1 MVARGRPGGALT
13 QSRSR
18 CRPMLGATPTREPV
32 LPLCRIR
39 AVAGWGSIPKILT
52 VECVDEITGSGAV
65 PWADTVCPYSTEG
78 GSMRT
83 RIPEYADPDDPGAGP
98 GSRHSPHHSRRAR
111 PKRNLAGG
119 IARWNARHRKT
130 AIFGWLAFVI
140 AATVLGSAIGTTMLK
155 DSDYGSGDSKKADK
169 IIEDAGFPERAGE
182 LVLIQG
188 RGSTTADDPAFK
200 AAVSDAIAAVRGTGQ
215 VENIVSPYD
224 KDAGGASSKER
235 RSALVT
241 VDMKGNQDTAAD
253 RVQPVLDAV
262 SGVQAKHKDL
272 RIEET
277 GNASLDHAIGQSLDK
292 DFNRLGMLSIPL
304 SLGILLVAFGAF
316 LAAILPVGLALTAIC
331 AAIGLSAFA
340 SRLFAMDE
348 STSHVMLLVGLAVG
362 VDYCMFYIRREREER
377 ARGADPERALAVA
390 AATSGRSV
398 LISGLTVMAA
408 MAGMFIAGNG
418 IFTSFAVGT
427 VLVVSVPVLGSL
439 TVLPALRSRLGGRVD
454 FGKLPLLYRRQT
466 KGRLW
471 GLVLTP
477 ALRFPKAA
485 AAITAGALIAL
496 AVPAFHLHT
505 VLPGAEDIDHNVP
518 ALQTYDRVQ
527 TAFPGGADP
536 AAIIVH
542 APEVTTPEVQA
553 AIQDFRTAA
562 LATGEAFEPMVVDV
576 NPDKTVASIN
586 IGLAGNGNDDASR
599 HAVETLRADV
609 VPQTLGELPNTEA
622 YVGGWAAAA
631 LDVDQS
637 MTGSMPLVFGLVLAV
652 AFVLVLVAF
661 RSLVIAATT
670 IVLNLLSVAAAYGLV
685 VGMFQYGWGESL
697 LDFTSNGSIASWLP
711 IFLFVI
717 LFGLSMDYH
726 VFVLSRIREA
736 YDRGMAT
743 KDAVRHGIRST
754 AGVITAA
761 AVVMVAVFMLFT
773 TMSLTSLK
781 ALGFGLAA
789 AILIDATIVRGVLL
803 PAVMTTLGDWNWYL
817 PRWLRWLPDVS
828 HGEQPDRS
836 AEPAERELVSAR

>member
-1 MVARGRPGGALT
+1 MRPDAAH
-13 QSRSR
+13 RS
-18 CRPMLGATPTREPV
+18 
-32 LPLCRIR
+32 
-39 AVAGWGSIPKILT
+39 
-52 VECVDEITGSGAV
+52 
-65 PWADTVCPYSTEG
+65 
-78 GSMRT
+78 
-83 RIPEYADPDDPGAGP
+83 
-98 GSRHSPHHSRRAR
+98 AR
-111 PKRNLAGG
+111 PNRNIAGTL
-119 IARWNARHRKT
+119 ARWSARHRAT
-130 AIFGWLAFVI
+130 AILGWLAFVVVV
-140 AATVLGSAIGTTMLK
+140 TVAGSSIGTTMLK
-155 DSDYGSGDSKKADK
+155 DSEVGSGDSQKAEQ
-169 IIEDAGFPERAGE
+169 IIENAGFPDQAGE
-182 LVLIQG
+182 LVIVQG
-188 RGSTTADDPAFK
+188 EQGQKADNPAFRQ
-200 AAVSDAIAAVRGTGQ
+200 AVTDVVGAVNATGE
-215 VENIVSPYD
+215 VKNVVSPYD
-224 KDAGGASSKER
+224 PASGGAISTDR
-235 RSALVT
+235 HSALVSFEMT
-241 VDMKGNQDTAAD
+241 GDPDTAAD
-253 RVQPVLDAV
+253 RVGTVLDAV
-262 SGVQAKHKDL
+262 KAVQADHPDL
-272 RIEET
+272 FIAET
-277 GNASLDHAIGQSLDK
+277 GSASIDAAIGNSLDK
-292 DFNRLGMLSIPL
+292 DFSRLGMLSIPL
-304 SLGILLVAFGAF
+304 TLGILLVAFGA
-316 LAAILPVGLALTAIC
+316 LVAALLPVGLAVTAIIG
-331 AAIGLSAFA
+331 AIGVAAFA
-340 SRLFAMDE
+340 SRIFPLTE
-348 STSHVMLLVGLAVG
+348 ETSHVMLLVGLAVG
-362 VDYCMFYIRREREER
+362 VDYVMFYIRREREER
-377 ARGADPERALAVA
+377 ARGADPERALAIA

-427 VLVVSVPVLGSL
+427 VLVVAVAVLGSL
-439 TVLPALRSRLGGRVD
+439 TVLPALLSKLGDRVD
-454 FGKLPLLYRRQT
+454 FGKLPLLYRRQS

-485 AAITAGALIAL
+485 AAVTAGALIAL

-505 VLPGAEDIDHNVP
+505 VLPGAEDIDHNLP

-536 AAIIVH
+536 AEIIVH
-542 APEVTTPEVQA
+542 APDVTTPEVQA

-562 LATGEAFEPMVVDV
+562 LATGEAFEPMVVHV
-576 NPDKTVASIN
+576 NPDKTVADIS
-586 IGLAGNGNDDASR
+586 IGLAGSGNDDASR

-609 VPQTLGELPNTEA
+609 VPQTLGELPDTEA

-637 MTGSMPLVFGLVLAV
+637 MTGSMPLVFGFVLAL

-661 RSLVIAATT
+661 RSLVIAGTT

-697 LDFTSNGSIASWLP
+697 LGFTSSGSVASWLP

-736 YDRGMAT
+736 YDRGMPT
-743 KDAVRHGIRST
+743 RDAVRHGIRST

-803 PAVMTTLGDWNWYL
+803 PAVMTTLGDRNWYL

-828 HGEQPDRS
+828 HGELPDRE
-836 AEPAERELVSAR
+836 AEPSDRELVPVR